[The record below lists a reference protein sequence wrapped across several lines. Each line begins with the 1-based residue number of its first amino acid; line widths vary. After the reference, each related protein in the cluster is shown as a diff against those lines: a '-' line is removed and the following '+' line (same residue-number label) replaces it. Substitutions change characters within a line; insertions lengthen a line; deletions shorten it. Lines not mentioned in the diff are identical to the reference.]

1 MPRVLVIDDQLYVR
15 AMITIALQ
23 AQGFDVVAVSGG
35 RLGLSELDR
44 SRFDLAIVDI
54 FMPDMDGVKLMRA
67 LRQRIPDLPI
77 VAMSGVFVGGSQRT
91 VLDMLPMTSDLPNI
105 MCLKK
110 PFRAKELLDTIQK
123 TIGAAV

>member
-1 MPRVLVIDDQLYVR
+1 MPRVLVIDDQPHVR

-23 AQGFDVVAVSGG
+23 TQGFDVVAVSGG
-35 RLGLSELDR
+35 RLGLNELDR

-54 FMPDMDGVKLMRA
+54 FMPDMDGVKLIRA

-77 VAMSGVFVGGSQRT
+77 VAMSGVFFGESQRT
-91 VLDMLPMTSDLPNI
+91 VLDMLPMTSDLPDI

-110 PFRAKELLDTIQK
+110 PFRIKELLDTIQK
-123 TIGAAV
+123 SIGAAV